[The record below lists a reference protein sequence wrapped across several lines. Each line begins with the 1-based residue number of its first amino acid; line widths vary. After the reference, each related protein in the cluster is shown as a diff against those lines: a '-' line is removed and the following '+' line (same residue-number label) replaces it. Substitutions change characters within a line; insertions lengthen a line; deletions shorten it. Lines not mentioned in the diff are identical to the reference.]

1 MYDTGVMALILG
13 FDDAGAALAD
23 LGDEGT
29 PAEQAFVAEL
39 RADGLVHEAPVD
51 DQRTVDLMP
60 LLEARDGGA
69 SATDLA
75 LLEEVDAASLD
86 EIHEQVAYLKRCD
99 RVVARAQ
106 ALRAEALVALA
117 GAEPTGAYAT
127 EVHVEHEVAV
137 ASRTSRHAAGKAI
150 ETSRSLATTF
160 PSFAEALSDG
170 DISLGHCTALVDRT
184 RVVVDADALA
194 NIERVGLVRARRM
207 TVGEFAH
214 ELAALIARF
223 DPDAVSRAVR
233 AREQRRVS
241 VRRIEDGLGFLG
253 MVDDWT
259 TIKAVHERITTDA
272 KVMQAQR
279 RARQAAEQAA
289 DDAAT
294 TGAMPDDAAELAA
307 QAGRA
312 AAVDVASMDDDD
324 ARLDACRADALAA
337 RVLGAPAGRDPHDV
351 ESDDPGTVIWERD
364 AATSVEVRLVID
376 LDTLRREADDPCLLD
391 GTPIPAELGRE
402 LASYAKAWRRM
413 VTDPVDGHLL
423 DYGTRVYLPGPLRDY
438 VRARDGRC
446 CAPGCTTSAES
457 RLQMDHAV
465 PFPLGG
471 SNPTNAHMLCTT
483 CHQLKT
489 AGLVHVVDPGG
500 DGSATW
506 VTAWGQTVWIPPRS
520 YLPDVEPPPPPPE
533 PIPF

>member
-1 MYDTGVMALILG
+1 MILG
-13 FDDAGAALAD
+13 FDDAGAALVD
-23 LGDEGT
+23 LLGDEGT

-39 RADGLVHEAPVD
+39 RADGLVHETRVHD
-51 DQRTVDLMP
+51 DRPSDLMP
-60 LLEARDGGA
+60 LLEAREGGA

-75 LLEEVDAASLD
+75 LLEAVDAASLG
-86 EIHEQVAYLKRCD
+86 EVHEQVTYLQRCD
-99 RVVARAQ
+99 RVVARAH
-106 ALRAEALVALA
+106 ALRAGALVALA
-117 GAEPTGAYAT
+117 GAEPTGAYQT
-127 EVHVEHEVAV
+127 EVHLEHEVAV
-137 ASRTSRHAAGKAI
+137 ASRTSRHAAGKSI
-150 ETSRSLATTF
+150 ETSRSLARTF
-160 PSFAEALSDG
+160 PAFADALSDG
-170 DISLGHCTALVDRT
+170 EISLGHCTVLVERT

-214 ELAALIARF
+214 ELGALIARF
-223 DPDAVSRAVR
+223 DPDAASRAVR
-233 AREQRRVS
+233 AREHRRVS

-259 TIKAVHERITTDA
+259 TIKAVHERITADA

-279 RARQAAEQAA
+279 RAQQAAEQAA
-289 DDAAT
+289 DDAAA

-312 AAVDVASMDDDD
+312 AAVDVASMADDDV
-324 ARLDACRADALAA
+324 RLDACRADALAA
-337 RVLGAPAGRDPHDV
+337 RVLGTPAGPNDDGDRA
-351 ESDDPGTVIWERD
+351 DDPGTVVWERD
-364 AATSVEVRLVID
+364 PSASVEVRLVID
-376 LDTLRREADDPCLLD
+376 LATLRRETDNPCLLD
-391 GTPIPAELGRE
+391 GAPIPAELGRE

-423 DYGTRVYLPGPLRDY
+423 DYGTRAYLPGPLRDY
-438 VRARDGRC
+438 VQARDGRC

-457 RLQMDHAV
+457 RLEMDHAV
-465 PFPLGG
+465 PFPVGG
-471 SNPTNAHMLCTT
+471 SDPTNAHMLCTT

-489 AGLVHVVDPGG
+489 AGLVDVVDPGD

-520 YLPDVEPPPPPPE
+520 YLPDAEPLPPPPE
-533 PIPF
+533 PFPF